1 MHLWKL
7 ECFMHTLPVIYRL
20 RKLEYYKHAL
30 VEIRVFQAYACGRC
44 CDTETSTSLPM
55 LRTCACAQVRLLPFF
70 LSCHTV
76 VACLCAHSLPAR
88 ILMSSHPH
96 GSSSMKNIIH
106 FHGSGAFA
114 LTHKILALS
123 CRWNKRTSVWG
134 LLRASSMNCRNSY
147 SEFLQDTRRCIK
159 N

>member
-1 MHLWKL
+1 MPCFQSAYLRKL
-7 ECFMHTLPVIYRL
+7 ECF
-20 RKLEYYKHAL
+20 KHAL
-30 VEIRVFQAYACGRC
+30 VEIRVFQAHACGRC
-44 CDTETSTSLPM
+44 CDTETSMSLPM
-55 LRTCACAQVRLLPFF
+55 LRTCACARVRLLPFF

-76 VACLCAHSLPAR
+76 VACLCAHSLPAH

-96 GSSSMKNIIH
+96 GSSPMKNIIH

-147 SEFLQDTRRCIK
+147 SEFLLYTRRCIK

>member
-1 MHLWKL
+1 MFLACASSRYQLKKL
-7 ECFMHTLPVIYRL
+7 ECFKHTLVVGAATPRQAEACPCCALAPV
-20 RKLEYYKHAL
+20 RKC
-30 VEIRVFQAYACGRC
+30 AYFLF
-44 CDTETSTSLPM
+44 S
-55 LRTCACAQVRLLPFF
+55 

-76 VACLCAHSLPAR
+76 VACLCAHSPPAR
-88 ILMSSHPH
+88 MLMSSHH
-96 GSSSMKNIIH
+96 LGSSSMKNIIH

-134 LLRASSMNCRNSY
+134 LQRASSMNCKNSY
-147 SEFLQDTRRCIK
+147 SEFLQDARRCIK